1 MRLVSKIYHFV
12 VDPKIPTL
20 SGALCFFLLLNGGSY
35 LFLFVSISSF
45 FFIDYTQY
53 INSLSD
59 GIVKDIILYLLQYN
73 SNLSISIFLL
83 ISSIYSS
90 SSLYYHFMHICEVIT
105 KQAIDYKISKR
116 VQALIFVPIALLI
129 GVFFILVISF
139 LQYFYRIISTIF
151 FMLYLFIVIYLLNK
165 IALRNY
171 NFYNLY
177 KGILFS
183 FLYIVVF
190 SILFGVYLKLFSNFK
205 LVYGVLSTI
214 IISLFYLYV
223 CIIGFFLGLYIN
235 CKNLD
240 VSNFLLSKE

>member
-83 ISSIYSS
+83 CNTN
-90 SSLYYHFMHICEVIT
+90 LGF
-105 KQAIDYKISKR
+105 
-116 VQALIFVPIALLI
+116 IFVNSLTFSSPMI
-129 GVFFILVISF
+129 FVISTNA
-139 LQYFYRIISTIF
+139 SGT
-151 FMLYLFIVIYLLNK
+151 
-165 IALRNY
+165 
-171 NFYNLY
+171 
-177 KGILFS
+177 
-183 FLYIVVF
+183 
-190 SILFGVYLKLFSNFK
+190 
-205 LVYGVLSTI
+205 
-214 IISLFYLYV
+214 
-223 CIIGFFLGLYIN
+223 LG
-235 CKNLD
+235 
-240 VSNFLLSKE
+240 